1 MNKAFEKILER
12 LILESSSCKV
22 YKLINPNYKEDFER
36 AEDYLQRE
44 YPSADIINPAL
55 VNSFLPKSTTH
66 EEYMRMS
73 FCMLDMCDSIYM
85 LSNYENSKGACM
97 EYCYALAKDMIIM
110 YE

>member
-1 MNKAFEKILER
+1 MKIY
-12 LILESSSCKV
+12 ISGA
-22 YKLINPNYKEDFER
+22 ITNNPNYKEDFER

-55 VNSFLPKSTTH
+55 VNSFLPKSTTY

-85 LSNYENSKGACM
+85 IKGWEKSCGANR
-97 EYCYALAKDMIIM
+97 EYGYALAKGMIIM

>member
-1 MNKAFEKILER
+1 MKIY
-12 LILESSSCKV
+12 ISGA
-22 YKLINPNYKEDFER
+22 ITNNPNYKEDFER

-55 VNSFLPKSTTH
+55 VNSFLPKSTTY

-73 FCMLDMCDSIYM
+73 FCMLDMCDSIY
-85 LSNYENSKGACM
+85 LLKGFEKSCGANR
-97 EYCYALAKDMIIM
+97 EYCYAMEKRKTIM

>member
-1 MNKAFEKILER
+1 MKIY
-12 LILESSSCKV
+12 ISGA
-22 YKLINPNYKEDFER
+22 ITNNPNYKEDFER

-44 YPSADIINPAL
+44 YPKSEIINPAL

-85 LSNYENSKGACM
+85 LGNWQKSCGASQ
-97 EYCYALAKDMIIM
+97 EYGYALAKDKIILF
-110 YE
+110 ERS

>member
-1 MNKAFEKILER
+1 MKIY
-12 LILESSSCKV
+12 ISGA
-22 YKLINPNYKEDFER
+22 ITNNHDYKEDFER

-73 FCMLDMCDSIYM
+73 FCMLDMCTAIYM
-85 LSNYENSKGACM
+85 LDGFEKSCGANR
-97 EYCYALAKDMIIM
+97 ELGYAMAKNMIIM